1 MHKVYLH
8 IDWYI
13 LCMQQCFAIEVWV
26 GLKPKPKPKP
36 RKVVSAVLALRN
48 WPIALHDSVS
58 SHDLIT

>member
-1 MHKVYLH
+1 
-8 IDWYI
+8 
-13 LCMQQCFAIEVWV
+13 V